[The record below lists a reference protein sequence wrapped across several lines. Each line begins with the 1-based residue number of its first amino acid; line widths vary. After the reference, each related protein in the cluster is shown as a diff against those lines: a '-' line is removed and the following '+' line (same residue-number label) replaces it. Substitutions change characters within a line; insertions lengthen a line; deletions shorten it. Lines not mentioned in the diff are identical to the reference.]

1 MRVRIAISDTAREIE
16 LEIDDTDAFKAEV
29 ESAISDGTPILWVTD
44 TEEHRVG
51 IPVAKIG
58 YIDISP
64 ENRMAAGF
72 R

>member
-16 LEIDDTDAFKAEV
+16 LEIDDTDTFKAEV
-29 ESAISDGTPILWVTD
+29 EGAITDGTPILWVTD
-44 TEEHRVG
+44 TEGHRVG
-51 IPVAKIG
+51 IPVGRIG

-64 ENRMAAGF
+64 DSRMAAGF

>member
-16 LEIDDTDAFKAEV
+16 LEIDDVDGFKSEV
-29 ESAISDGTPILWVTD
+29 ESAITDGTAIFWVTD
-44 TEEHRVG
+44 TEGHRVG

-64 ENRMAAGF
+64 ADRMAAGF